1 MTSDLNSSLSFDF
14 LHTLKTQTNGAHKRL
29 ESLPVSSSILS
40 PEMKTEDYAYYLKL
54 MYDVHYDVEEK
65 IFPLLSGRIPD
76 LKERKK
82 KYLIEEDLAF
92 LNHDKPVASTVFNAE
107 QITIPFALGILY
119 VVEGSSL
126 GGRFILKNIE
136 TIKGFD
142 EGKGVSYFTGYGNK
156 TGSHWK
162 SFLNV
167 LTEYQEEN
175 NCEDEII
182 KGAIYAFDCIHD
194 HFVQRERNEN

>member
-1 MTSDLNSSLSFDF
+1 MTPELNSSLSFDF
-14 LHTLKTQTNGAHKRL
+14 LHTLKTQTAGAHKKL
-29 ESLPVSSSILS
+29 ENLPVSSSVLS
-40 PEMKTEDYAYYLKL
+40 PEMKTEDYAHYLKL
-54 MYDVHYDVEEK
+54 MYEVHHDVEEN
-65 IFPLLSGRIPD
+65 IFPLLSGCIHD

-82 KYLIEEDLAF
+82 KHFIEEDLAF
-92 LNHDKPVASTVFNAE
+92 LKYTKPLASRVFNTE
-107 QITIPFALGILY
+107 NITIPFALGILY

-136 TIKGFD
+136 TIKGLN
-142 EGKGVSYFTGYGNK
+142 EGKGVLYFTGYGNK

-194 HFVQRERNEN
+194 HFVQREK

>member
-1 MTSDLNSSLSFDF
+1 MTSDLNSSLSLDF
-14 LHTLKTQTNGAHKRL
+14 LNTLKSQTAVAHKRL
-29 ESLPVSSSILS
+29 EHLPVSSSILS

-54 MYDVHYDVEEK
+54 MYDVHYDVEEN
-65 IFPLLSGRIPD
+65 IFPLLSRNIHD
-76 LKERKK
+76 LTERTK

-92 LNHDKPVASTVFNAE
+92 LNYNKPVASPVFNTE
-107 QITIPFALGILY
+107 NITIPFALGILY

-136 TIKGFD
+136 TIKGLD

-162 SFLNV
+162 SFLNA
-167 LTEYQEEN
+167 LTEYQKKN

-194 HFVQRERNEN
+194 HFVK

>member
-1 MTSDLNSSLSFDF
+1 
-14 LHTLKTQTNGAHKRL
+14 
-29 ESLPVSSSILS
+29 
-40 PEMKTEDYAYYLKL
+40 MKKEDYAHYLKL
-54 MYDVHYDVEEK
+54 MYDVHYDVEEN
-65 IFPLLSGRIPD
+65 IFPLLSGSIPD

-82 KYLIEEDLAF
+82 KHLIEEDLAF
-92 LNHDKPVASTVFNAE
+92 LNYNKPLAGAVFNTE
-107 QITIPFALGILY
+107 NITIPFALGILY

-136 TIKGFD
+136 TIKGLD
-142 EGKGVSYFTGYGNK
+142 EGKGVLYFTGYGNK

-162 SFLNV
+162 SFLNA

-194 HFVQRERNEN
+194 HFMKKERNEN

>member
-1 MTSDLNSSLSFDF
+1 MTPDLNSSLSLDF
-14 LHTLKTQTNGAHKRL
+14 LHTLKTQTAGAHKRL
-29 ESLPVSSSILS
+29 ENLPVSSCILS
-40 PEMKTEDYAYYLKL
+40 PEMKIEDYAHYLKL
-54 MYDVHYDVEEK
+54 MYDVHYDVEEN
-65 IFPLLSGRIPD
+65 IFPLLSDNIPD
-76 LKERKK
+76 LTERKK
-82 KYLIEEDLAF
+82 KHLIEEDLTF
-92 LNHDKPVASTVFNAE
+92 LNYKQPVVSPVFNTE
-107 QITIPFALGILY
+107 NITIPFALGILY

-136 TIKGFD
+136 TIKGLD

-162 SFLNV
+162 NFLNV

-194 HFVQRERNEN
+194 HFVEIQKNEN

>member
-1 MTSDLNSSLSFDF
+1 MTPDLNSSLSVDF
-14 LHTLKTQTNGAHKRL
+14 LNTLKTQTAGAHQRL
-29 ESLPVSSSILS
+29 ENLSVSSSILS
-40 PEMKTEDYAYYLKL
+40 PKMKKEDYAHYLKL
-54 MYDVHYDVEEK
+54 MYDVHYDVEEN
-65 IFPLLSGRIPD
+65 IFPLLSGSIPD

-82 KYLIEEDLAF
+82 KHLIEEDLAF
-92 LNHDKPVASTVFNAE
+92 LNYNKPLAGAVFNTE
-107 QITIPFALGILY
+107 NITIPFALGILY

-136 TIKGFD
+136 TIKGLD
-142 EGKGVSYFTGYGNK
+142 EGKGVLYFTGYGNK

-162 SFLNV
+162 SFLNA

-194 HFVQRERNEN
+194 HFMKKERNEN